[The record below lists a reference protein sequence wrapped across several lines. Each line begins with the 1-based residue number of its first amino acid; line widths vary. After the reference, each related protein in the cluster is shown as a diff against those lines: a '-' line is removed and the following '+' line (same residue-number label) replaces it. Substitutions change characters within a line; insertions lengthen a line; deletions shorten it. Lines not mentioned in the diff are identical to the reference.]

1 MCASYNRQ
9 YGTQYLAVMPTNL
22 YGPGDNYDL
31 ETSHVLPALIRK
43 CHEAKL
49 SGAKEVSLWG
59 TGSPR
64 REFLHSDDM
73 AEACL
78 FLMELPDERFA
89 QVAVP
94 SPGLPLVNIGVGED
108 LTILELTTL
117 VKQVVGFEGRF
128 GWDRSKPDGTPRKLL
143 SVERLQALGWRA
155 SIGLEGGIAATY
167 RDYAREG

>member
-1 MCASYNRQ
+1 
-9 YGTQYLAVMPTNL
+9 MPTNL

-31 ETSHVLPALIRK
+31 MTSHVLPALIRK

-49 SGAKEVSLWG
+49 SGAKEVPLWG

-108 LTILELTTL
+108 LTILELATL
-117 VKQVVGFEGRF
+117 VKKVVGFEGQF
-128 GWDRSKPDGTPRKLL
+128 AWDRSKPDGTPRKLL

-155 SIGLEGGIAATY
+155 RIGLEGGIAATY
-167 RDYAREG
+167 RGYAKAG